1 MEYERERIAELLKQ
15 LKDGNQDVFEEF
27 YKLTSPRAYF
37 IALKIVRNEHDA
49 EDVLQESYIKLL
61 EKIKEIDPDRNFSAW
76 FYKVV
81 ANKSK
86 DFLKKQNLLI
96 FEGEDEEIIDA
107 IPEEDPSFSPEESL
121 DQDELCNEVM
131 AAIDELTAEKRAC
144 IMMMYFGEMSVSEIA
159 ESLEV
164 PISTVKNRL
173 FNARKD
179 LKSKFEKQGST
190 VLYSAAPV
198 GVVAWA
204 LGKSAQTVSA
214 TFAASAASAEIL
226 AGVGATGS
234 LTVAASSTAGASATT
249 AAASTAASATTAA
262 TTTAATTAAATAAA
276 STGAAA
282 STAAATGAGVAAKI
296 AALSVAQK
304 VVVGAVA
311 AGVVGGSTAGVA
323 TVAKNISPPETTTSY
338 IVEEITTAPSQ
349 TKNFLFAWLNDDE
362 EETTAQTEAV
372 TQETTEATTLRR
384 EPTAT
389 FPETEETERE
399 EETDAETEEIETD
412 EETQEVKTKASS
424 TRRDYSLNRTTSKIN
439 TTTKKV
445 TTTSAK
451 TTTQPATEESTAEEE
466 TTEEEMTT
474 KKAVTTKKVTTT
486 RKVTT
491 TKKITTTKKVTTT
504 VKPTTTKAVTTTK
517 RVTTTA
523 EATTEKPT
531 TTVPP
536 TTTEPTTQAPAT
548 LVIEVTDFE
557 NNVVATITETVEAGT
572 EITRDYLVSL
582 VSSKGYEAM
591 AGVYGDAIGSVA
603 ESGQTYSFTA
613 EL

>member
-1 MEYERERIAELLKQ
+1 MEYERERVAELLKQ

-49 EDVLQESYIKLL
+49 EDILQESYIKLL
-61 EKIKEIDPDRNFSAW
+61 EKINEINPDRNFSAW

-86 DFLKKQNLLI
+86 DFLKKQNLLV

-226 AGVGATGS
+226 AGVGAAGS
-234 LTVAASSTAGASATT
+234 LTVAASSTAGAAATT
-249 AAASTAASATTAA
+249 AAASTAATASA

-362 EETTAQTEAV
+362 EGTTAQTEAV

-389 FPETEETERE
+389 FPEAEETKIE
-399 EETDAETEEIETD
+399 EETDAETEKIETD
-412 EETQEVKTKASS
+412 EETQEVKTKAPS

-451 TTTQPATEESTAEEE
+451 TTTQPATEELTAEEE
-466 TTEEEMTT
+466 TTEEE
-474 KKAVTTKKVTTT
+474 TTT
-486 RKVTT
+486 RNVTATKRTTT
-491 TKKITTTKKVTTT
+491 TKRVTTT
-504 VKPTTTKAVTTTK
+504 VKPTATKAVTTTK

-536 TTTEPTTQAPAT
+536 TTTEPTTQVPAT

-603 ESGQTYSFTA
+603 ESGQTYNFTA